1 MAAALLALVPLLI
14 ADDEAGAQSMSVV
27 SVPESLSVSESAGTV
42 DIVVTLSSS
51 VEGTVA
57 VFFSEGPTGD
67 ADAHDATEGQEVD
80 EDRDFTQHEDG
91 DLVIPAGSTMGTIS
105 IEIVDDALDEHDE
118 VFYVELDSVIATGED
133 SVTLDTSASST
144 VVTITDDDAEPSLSL
159 SPADAEVS
167 EGDSAALTAQLGA
180 VSGRDVT
187 VTWGTALATDGTA
200 QTRAAQTDFTAVT
213 DATATIPA
221 GMLSASLSVSTVEDS
236 VAESDER
243 FAVVV
248 SEADYAT
255 GEPLT
260 RTVTILDDEPRLAIN
275 PDAAAA
281 DVNEDVSGGTLSLS
295 VVLERAADA
304 DVTFDWTTAAST
316 QGSPATVGD
325 DYTTSSGNDVTI
337 AAGQTQATIMVPIV
351 NDNLKEASR
360 QSFVVRLS
368 DLSSNALLADVP
380 AAQSPGRSSMGE
392 VTVWIVDDEPA
403 AQVSLTGNVTV
414 EEGSAAVFTVSVD
427 RAADHERTVVYD
439 AALIS
444 SSRIGGSGIYAPVTA
459 VASSG
464 DVAVVT
470 SGEATLAA
478 GQTSVN
484 VSVATTDDDVGEPD
498 EYFEFRVDDLRG
510 AAYAAGETPMLP
522 DPVLGLI
529 TDNEPRIAIE
539 ASSSDGLRSV
549 SEDAG
554 TVTLTVSLSQAATS
568 QVSVGWTTAARS
580 DGGRQASAGTDFTSG
595 SGTLTFA
602 AGEQTKSFTV
612 AILDDD
618 VYEPFDEGF
627 VVRLR
632 NLSANAY
639 FGGSPRDDHD
649 SVTVAIQ
656 SDDDPPDVS
665 VADSEAEEGDRMIF
679 EVTLSRESQVALLI
693 RWSTGLVSDG
703 DAATR
708 AAAADFT
715 AVSLGTLTIQPGSTA
730 GFVTVNTTE
739 DSDAEFHER
748 FAMTPTQLARSDST
762 TLSVGLSGATGTIL
776 NDDRVQVTVGDATVD
791 EDAPGGDAVVT
802 VTLERTWYEDVSVQ
816 WRTDATGRAVS
827 GTDFTGVSAGT
838 VQIAAGQM
846 SSTLSVAITDDS
858 LDEHDEAFEVVLS
871 NPTGTAALADDMG
884 NVSTTIRAEVTVVDD
899 DDPPVVSV
907 AAGTGT
913 EGGPIS
919 FEVTLSAVSGRDVV
933 VQYHTEADTAA
944 GARQATVDVDYTPVA
959 AAVLP
964 ADAASVTVPE
974 GSTSVTLTVASLQD
988 ALDEYDET
996 FTVVLDGAHDTAHNA
1011 DTGTVSPTA
1020 GTATGAI
1027 TDDDPLPTVKFN
1039 AGSLS
1044 AAIFESQVNPFER
1057 AAFRLSAVSGR
1068 DVVIQYRTGELPT
1081 AVEPTIDSTVP
1092 PFARAGEDF
1101 VAEERSVTIPAGDTN
1116 ASAVFSII
1124 GDSLDEWAE
1133 TFGLYITSALDADGV
1148 AVAQIPSEPVNV
1160 IVVTDDDPR
1169 PLVSIAAGSG
1179 AEGDAVNFVMTLSE
1193 ASGRWVAVQCRTG
1206 LDATGSHPAQAA
1218 DFVSSCPE
1226 TLIAPGETEAT
1237 LSIGSVADRIDEFDQ
1252 TFTVTLTG
1260 TEDNY
1265 GAQTGDTAA
1274 VSPSAGS
1281 AVGTIVDDD
1290 PLLRLGLV
1298 SSTVD
1303 ESVGTVSVEIV
1314 TLEEDAEDSLA
1325 SEKPITVGYETA
1337 DPRGAVL
1344 TSLESP
1350 QHAATQVHDYQA
1362 ASGTLTIAPVPSPE
1376 SVTADMMRLA
1386 GFDVTVEPD
1395 SLYEWDEVI
1404 ELALLTATNARVS
1417 DVPATVTITD
1427 DDDPPT
1433 VEVSVPDVTLSD
1445 GVTMAGGV
1453 AESVAEVV
1461 AGIGL
1466 SAPSGRPVTVGWE
1479 TQDLADD
1486 ILAALAAGLTCADF
1500 GASPLPL
1507 GCIRIREHAATPDA
1521 DYTPGS
1527 GSLSFAAVDDPASAV
1542 AAQSVTVA
1550 VLADVLDEWDEAFG
1564 IGVDPTNATAPAAVP
1579 VVRIVDDDDAPWWS
1593 ILPSDRGDL
1602 AERATAYELGQ
1613 AGLQLSGVGV
1623 ESEGS
1628 LFVRGQLSEVSGR
1641 SASLGVRTLAA
1652 RVRPKG
1658 LPDGTLGVFR
1668 ATPGADFEVVPGVG
1682 NDGVWVIGPGL
1693 TDGRFELALVDDTQ
1707 AESLFEELFV
1717 VELHGAEH
1725 AVLAGYDGDPAGPG
1739 ADGQKPGSTA
1749 EGTLQVV
1756 LEVRDDD
1763 RDRLMEVADVTVRED
1778 AASVTVTVSLP
1789 ASVES
1794 TRPAFTAE
1802 CSTAD
1807 QTAVAPGDYT
1817 AVSAQA
1823 VSFDPAVAASRSA
1836 TVTVAVADDAASEA
1850 DETFVVSCTTTGLAT
1865 AQSAS
1870 GIVTITD
1877 TSALPEVSLSPV
1889 SLTRGESSGSA
1900 TLTVSLSVPSG
1911 RDVSVRL
1918 RTADGTAVAGAD
1930 YEAVTATVSIPPGVT
1945 SVVFPVG
1952 IIDDETLEADETFT
1966 VTLAGPRNADLGS
1979 SVSSTVTI
1987 DDDDDLPLITIADA
2001 SAAES
2006 AAEMA
2011 FTVTLAPMSGSPV
2024 TVSWQTEDRT
2034 AVSPGDYAAGSGTV
2048 TIPAGQTR
2056 ATVTVALADDADPES
2071 AETFAVTLSDP
2082 VGARVSLSAG
2092 TATGTIRDDDQPA
2105 ATTPPPPPATG
2116 GGSSTGGGGSGGGSS
2131 GGGGGGGGDVDVGVA
2146 VFVVANGWS
2155 PADVGVASVLAAR
2168 TDGAVVTYTEGDAL
2182 SAETAV
2188 LLRDA
2193 LPAEV
2198 IIVGGAAAVSRDVR
2212 TEIRSASPGSGT
2224 ERVTG
2229 AGRADTAAAAAR
2241 RVLGEPSTAGR
2252 VTVVVANG
2260 WSSPDIGAAAAL
2272 AARTRRSAVLY
2283 VQQDALPEASAAVLR
2298 DYDTARVVL
2307 IGGAAAISSAVED
2320 RIAAAAADADIDR
2333 LTGADRVGTAAAAAR
2348 RVLAD
2353 PAAASG
2359 AVTLVIAN
2367 GWSPPDVGVAAAY
2380 AAATDNAAVAYTAS
2394 GSLPEATAELIRDYR
2409 PARVVI
2415 IGGRAAVA
2423 DTVRTAIAD
2432 TAPADTDIRRITGT
2446 TRTHTAAQAA
2456 RSILRQQN

>member
-27 SVPESLSVSESAGTV
+27 SVPETLTVSESA
-42 DIVVTLSSS
+42 ISARIPILVTPASSS
-51 VEGTVA
+51 PVTVTWA
-57 VFFSEGPTGD
+57 TRSDSD
-67 ADAHDATEGQEVD
+67 ADTHDATGGNSSD
-80 EDRDFTQHEDG
+80 AGRDY
-91 DLVIPAGSTMGTIS
+91 VSNAGSTITIEAS
-105 IEIVDDALDEHDE
+105 ATEAFVEVSLNNDALDEHDE
-118 VFYVELDSVIATGED
+118 VFVVEISNVTGGA
-133 SVTLDTSASST
+133 TLDTSASST
-144 VVTITDDDAEPSLSL
+144 LVTITDNDAEPTLSL

-167 EGDSAALTAQLGA
+167 EGDSAELTAQLGA

-221 GMLSASLSVSTVEDS
+221 GMLSASLSVATVEDS

-243 FAVVV
+243 FNVVV

-260 RTVTILDDEPRLAIN
+260 RAVTILDDDERRISISPTSASV
-275 PDAAAA
+275 
-281 DVNEDVSGGTLSLS
+281 DVDEDVSGGTVSLS
-295 VVLERAADA
+295 VVLDGAAGA

-316 QGSPATVGD
+316 QGSPATSGD
-325 DYTTSSGNDVTI
+325 DFVAGSGDDVTI
-337 AAGQTQATIMVPIV
+337 AAGSTEATITVTITDDV
-351 NDNLKEASR
+351 LKEALR
-360 QSFVVRLS
+360 QGFVVRLS

-403 AQVSLTGNVTV
+403 AQVSLAGDVTV
-414 EEGSAAVFTVSVD
+414 DEGSDAVFTVSVD

-444 SSRIGGSGIYAPVTA
+444 ASRIGGSGIYAPVTA

-484 VSVATTDDDVGEPD
+484 VSVATTDDNVGEPD

-580 DGGRQASAGTDFTSG
+580 DGGRQASAGTDFTSD

-632 NLSANAY
+632 NLSANAL

-649 SVTVAIQ
+649 SVTVTIQ

-665 VADSEAEEGDRMIF
+665 VADSEAEEGDAVSF
-679 EVTLSRESQVALLI
+679 EITLSRESQVALLI

-708 AAAADFT
+708 AAADDFT
-715 AVSLGTLTIQPGSTA
+715 AVSDGILTIQPGSTA

-748 FAMTPTQLARSDST
+748 FALTPTQLARSDST

-846 SSTLSVAITDDS
+846 SNTLSVAITDDS

-974 GSTSVTLTVASLQD
+974 GSTSVTLTVSSLQD

-996 FTVVLDGAHDTAHNA
+996 FAVVLDGARDTAHNA

-1027 TDDDPLPTVKFN
+1027 ADDDPLPAVSFS
-1039 AGSLS
+1039 AGIVFIDEEGGPQSHGISLS
-1044 AAIFESQVNPFER
+1044 R
-1057 AAFRLSAVSGR
+1057 RSGR
-1068 DVVIQYRTGELPT
+1068 DVVVQYRIGQSPGF
-1081 AVEPTIDSTVP
+1081 VEPALDADPYAS
-1092 PFARAGEDF
+1092 AGEDF
-1101 VAEERSVTIPAGDTN
+1101 TEVSDGEVTILAGQLSVSVEVSPIDD
-1116 ASAVFSII
+1116 A
-1124 GDSLDEWAE
+1124 LDEWNEEFAVSL
-1133 TFGLYITSALDADGV
+1133 TGAVDADGIEV
-1148 AVAQIPSEPVNV
+1148 ARLGATPAQTVRIA
-1160 IVVTDDDPR
+1160 DDDPT
-1169 PLVSIAAGSG
+1169 PGVSIAAGSG
-1179 AEGDAVNFVMTLSE
+1179 AEGEAVEFVMTLS
-1193 ASGRWVAVQCRTG
+1193 AVSGRWVAVQCRTG
-1206 LDATGSHPAQAA
+1206 LDASGSHPAQAD
-1218 DFVSSCPE
+1218 DFVASCPE

-1237 LSIGSVADRIDEFDQ
+1237 LSIASVEDRVDEFDQ
-1252 TFTVTLTG
+1252 TFTVTMTG
-1260 TEDNY
+1260 GFDNV
-1265 GAQTGDTAA
+1265 A
-1274 VSPSAGS
+1274 PSQGQVATQS
-1281 AVGTIVDDD
+1281 SASTAVGTIVDDD

-1303 ESVGTVSVEIV
+1303 ESVGTVSVGIV
-1314 TLEEDAEDSLA
+1314 TLEEDPADSLA
-1325 SEKPITVGYETA
+1325 SEKPITVGYAAA
-1337 DPRGAVL
+1337 DPTGAVL
-1344 TSLESP
+1344 AGLESP
-1350 QHAATQVHDYQA
+1350 LHAASLGHDYQG
-1362 ASGTLTIAPVPSPE
+1362 SGMLTIAPVPNPG
-1376 SVTADMMRLA
+1376 SVAAGMVRLA
-1386 GFDVTVEPD
+1386 EFDVTVAPD
-1395 SLYEWDEVI
+1395 EMFEWDEVF
-1404 ELALLTATNARVS
+1404 EVSLTAPANANARVS
-1417 DVPATVTITD
+1417 DVPATVTIAD
-1427 DDDPPT
+1427 DDDPP
-1433 VEVSVPDVTLSD
+1433 VVVVGVPEAALSD

-1527 GSLSFAAVDDPASAV
+1527 GSLSFAAVDDPASVV

-2116 GGSSTGGGGSGGGSS
+2116 GGSSTGGGGSSGGGSS
-2131 GGGGGGGGDVDVGVA
+2131 GGGGGGGDVDVGVA